1 MTGLTGT
8 ARPCQRR
15 RTMTE
20 LDKLTIGE
28 AKQLAALFCPGT
40 PGTTQNKRLPMKVG
54 DKLFIRGVTMAYT
67 GRVKAWTD
75 AEVELEDAAWI
86 ADTGRFAQAMEK
98 GDFSEVEP
106 YPPGETVVVNRDA
119 VSDWRV
125 ISFDL
130 PRSQK

>member
-1 MTGLTGT
+1 MNIN
-8 ARPCQRR
+8 
-15 RTMTE
+15 E
-20 LDKLTIGE
+20 LTIGQ
-28 AKQLAALFCPGT
+28 AKELAAIFGGAAT
-40 PGTTQNKRLPMKVG
+40 AAGAKRLPMQVGSKV
-54 DKLFIRGVTMAYT
+54 FIRGVTMAYT
-67 GRVKAWTD
+67 GKVKAWTD

-86 ADTGRFAQAMEK
+86 ADTGRFAQAMAK

-106 YPPGETVVVNRDA
+106 YPNGETVVVNRDA

>member
-1 MTGLTGT
+1 
-8 ARPCQRR
+8 
-15 RTMTE
+15 MTE

-40 PGTTQNKRLPMKVG
+40 PATTQSKRLPMKVG
-54 DKLFIRGVTMAYT
+54 SAVFIRGVTMAYT
-67 GRVKAWTD
+67 GRVVAWTD
-75 AEVELEDAAWI
+75 AEVELAEAAWI
-86 ADTGRFAQAMEK
+86 ADTGRFAQAMAK
-98 GDFSEVEP
+98 GGFSEVEP
-106 YPPGETVVVNRDA
+106 YPSGETVIVNRDA